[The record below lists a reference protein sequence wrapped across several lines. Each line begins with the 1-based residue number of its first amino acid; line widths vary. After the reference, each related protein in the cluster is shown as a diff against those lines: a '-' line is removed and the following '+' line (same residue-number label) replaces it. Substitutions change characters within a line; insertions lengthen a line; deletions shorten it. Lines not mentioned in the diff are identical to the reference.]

1 MAEDVVKEKQKRTK
15 KVLAEEPVEEISTA
29 PFIDENNLKK
39 GLGLFLLFLSL
50 FLFISFFSYLFTWKN
65 DQDKIFNFSWKII
78 FSKEAIVE
86 NSMGRM
92 GAYFAHIFIYNL
104 FGVAAFIVPCLL
116 LELILFLMK
125 KYLSSPKYLSILF
138 YG

>member
-50 FLFISFFSYLFTWKN
+50 FLFILWF
-65 DQDKIFNFSWKII
+65 
-78 FSKEAIVE
+78 
-86 NSMGRM
+86 
-92 GAYFAHIFIYNL
+92 
-104 FGVAAFIVPCLL
+104 VALPLL
-116 LELILFLMK
+116 QF
-125 KYLSSPKYLSILF
+125 
-138 YG
+138 